1 MRSHDAHTRCMAVL
15 RMFFLFLDSRSVF
28 SNYSFS
34 ITNLIK
40 GVFNLIKGVFRH
52 SVQSPLHLSLV
63 V

>member
-15 RMFFLFLDSRSVF
+15 RMFFLFLDLQSVF

-40 GVFNLIKGVFRH
+40 GVFRH
-52 SVQSPLHLSLV
+52 SVQIPLHLSLV